1 MRSHFAQQGITIAW
15 NMGLDAVVYRSKA
28 NLPFD
33 ADVVGAVVDETTGE
47 YYFSDQNLEPALER
61 EFPRE
66 TRIAVQKRIGNIA
79 LVAALREDAGR
90 ILGGQSI
97 IVSKVLY
104 SGTHSGDS
112 IPLDLTSA
120 LEDELFRLR
129 HYAEQNNVDHLKQF
143 VSDMLDLVG
152 GAKRERN
159 PIVF

>member
-47 YYFSDQNLEPALER
+47 YYFPDQNLEPALER

-79 LVAALREDAGR
+79 LVAALREDTGR
-90 ILGGQSI
+90 ILGG
-97 IVSKVLY
+97 
-104 SGTHSGDS
+104 
-112 IPLDLTSA
+112 PLDYCVQGAVFGHA
-120 LEDELFRLR
+120 LWRFNTTRSNLSTRGRTFSL
-129 HYAEQNNVDHLKQF
+129 A
-143 VSDMLDLVG
+143 
-152 GAKRERN
+152 A
-159 PIVF
+159 